1 MQSHQ
6 RYFPVEDA
14 SGKLLPNF
22 VVINNGNP
30 EYSDLIRKGHE
41 RVIKARLA
49 DAKYFFESDSSK
61 PLESYNEKLKGVTL
75 QVKLGTVYQKIER
88 DVKIAGEIAHKLALS
103 QTEIDYAV
111 RAAYLCKAD
120 LVTEMVFEFPDLQG
134 VMGRE
139 YAGPSGEP
147 QQVAEAIFEHYLP
160 RSSGDILPQTITG
173 QVVSIADKL
182 DSICGILA
190 AGLVPSG
197 SEDPYA
203 LRRQAQGIVSIIL
216 DNRLDLSMKTLI
228 FLVLGLYEEQGVKFE
243 MTTVADLAEEFIKGR
258 LRAYLLGQGLPLDAV
273 DAVGSIELD
282 DMVDI
287 KRRAEAVASK
297 LGTHEIADLL
307 FAVTR
312 CKNLAKTGEALKVDA
327 GLLQEDAEKELYD
340 NLVRVDKELTSA
352 GDDYAACI
360 DILAGLR
367 EPVNKFFDN
376 VLVMAKDEAVKS
388 NRVALLNFAMN
399 LFRRVADFSNIS
411 SPAS

>member
-1 MQSHQ
+1 
-6 RYFPVEDA
+6 
-14 SGKLLPNF
+14 
-22 VVINNGNP
+22 
-30 EYSDLIRKGHE
+30 
-41 RVIKARLA
+41 
-49 DAKYFFESDSSK
+49 
-61 PLESYNEKLKGVTL
+61 
-75 QVKLGTVYQKIER
+75 
-88 DVKIAGEIAHKLALS
+88 
-103 QTEIDYAV
+103 
-111 RAAYLCKAD
+111 
-120 LVTEMVFEFPDLQG
+120 MVFEFPDLQG

-139 YAGPSGEP
+139 YAGLSGEP

-190 AGLVPSG
+190 AGLIPSG

-203 LRRQAQGIVSIIL
+203 LRRQAQGIVSIVL
-216 DNRLDLSMKTLI
+216 DNKLDLSMKTLI

-273 DAVGSIELD
+273 EAVGSIELD

-297 LGTHEIADLL
+297 LGTPEMADLL

-352 GDDYAACI
+352 GNDYAACI

-376 VLVMAKDEAVKS
+376 VLVMAKDEAVKN
-388 NRVALLNFAMN
+388 NRVALLNFAMS
-399 LFRRVADFSNIS
+399 LFRKVADFSNIS